1 MFLQRTRL
9 IAVLATTVNMG
20 NAYDNQDNK
29 VGDVL
34 KQMDM
39 KSSTTR
45 SLDNIFQDVQEGSSS
60 SNQDTAP
67 PVPIQEANDDVSVA
81 DQHNTGLVA
90 ESGGDV
96 AVASIAILLD
106 CAPTPKPTTN
116 KKGKSVK
123 TATSKPTNSKSS
135 KSKLTLSPTHQP
147 TSQPD
152 NDAITDMTTTHDTA
166 PAPAPIQNVNDV
178 SVNDHDAVL
187 VAESGG
193 SVVALASIPIIL
205 GDSSPTPQP
214 TRYKKGKSVKTAT
227 TSKPT
232 NSKSSKSKLTI
243 SPTHQP
249 TSQPDKAEESMDMT
263 TNHDTAPAPIQEMTN
278 TKVEKEEVI
287 AVPQSDSGVTS
298 YSDSILIASVVV
310 LPKSS
315 KARMSMNQYDGFIGV

>member
-1 MFLQRTRL
+1 MFLQLTRL

-20 NAYDNQDNK
+20 NAYDNQENK

-34 KQMDM
+34 RQMDT

-45 SLDNIFQDVQEGSSS
+45 SLDNIFQNVQEGSS

-67 PVPIQEANDDVSVA
+67 PVPIQEANDDVSEA
-81 DQHNTGLVA
+81 DQHNTVLVA

-96 AVASIAILLD
+96 AVASIGILLD
-106 CAPTPKPTTN
+106 SSPTPKPTTN

-135 KSKLTLSPTHQP
+135 KSKLTPSPTHQP

-152 NDAITDMTTTHDTA
+152 SDASMDMTTTHDTA
-166 PAPAPIQNVNDV
+166 PPAPTIQNVNDV
-178 SVNDHDAVL
+178 SVNDHDTVL

-193 SVVALASIPIIL
+193 SVVAVASIPIIH

-232 NSKSSKSKLTI
+232 NSKSAKSKLTI

-249 TSQPDKAEESMDMT
+249 TSQPDNAEESMDMT

-278 TKVEKEEVI
+278 ANAEKEEVI

-298 YSDSILIASVVV
+298 YSDSILIASVV